1 MITRTAREGVW
12 DVRFQV
18 ATSRPLS
25 VVGDFN
31 HWCPESNPLVPD
43 DDGTRSTV
51 VTLPPGRFAFRYLA
65 DNGAFLDDVDADEHE
80 PNGYGQLHS
89 VVVVKEIS
97 ISNYESG
104 ADSDGTASVGTEASD
119 DLIRVDGIGPKIADA
134 LHAAGIASFGALASA
149 SEFSLRSALKAA
161 GLRSHPTLPT
171 WAAQAQKFAGG

>member
-1 MITRTAREGVW
+1 M
-12 DVRFQV
+12 
-18 ATSRPLS
+18 
-25 VVGDFN
+25 
-31 HWCPESNPLVPD
+31 PD

-89 VVVVKEIS
+89 VVVINEVPIS
-97 ISNYESG
+97 GRVSDT
-104 ADSDGTASVGTEASD
+104 DSDGAAASVDPEASD

-134 LHAAGIASFGALASA
+134 LRAAGIASFGALAGA
-149 SEFSLRSALKAA
+149 SEFTLRSALKAA

-171 WAAQAQKFAGG
+171 WAAQAEKLAGD